1 MPMEVLL
8 GLSLVASLLVVRL
21 GPREGNV
28 RELKPIRVEHRLRPP
43 AAFLWTRVALLV
55 LSAALLVMAFAKQW
69 PVR

>member
-21 GPREGNV
+21 GPRASTV
-28 RELKPIRVEHRLRPP
+28 RELKPFRVELRLRPP

-55 LSAALLVMAFAKQW
+55 LSAALLVMALAKQW
-69 PVR
+69 PAR